1 LLAYARK
8 EVQNARV
15 RTLLVL
21 SLVVTA
27 LGCNEAPLLPAP
39 DASTACTA
47 PQVEA
52 PCKAADAGLPGCT
65 PDLNSTALFGQDVI
79 IGAGSYE
86 AGCAVI
92 VNLKGLD
99 SDGQCT
105 QAGSCHCYED
115 AGSFSWT
122 CYQ

>member
-1 LLAYARK
+1 MRPVRILLI
-8 EVQNARV
+8 
-15 RTLLVL
+15 LPILM
-21 SLVVTA
+21 TA

-39 DASTACTA
+39 DASTPCTA

-65 PDLNSTALFGQDVI
+65 PDLQSTAAFGQDVV

-92 VNLKGLD
+92 VNSKVLD
-99 SDGQCT
+99 SDNQCST
-105 QAGSCHCYED
+105 LGSCHCQED
-115 AGSFSWT
+115 AGTFSWA